1 MITSNSWN
9 SLFKWP
15 PTGAIAAVVQEQI
28 LIEWNVKSPLITLDV
43 HYTVYFSSLAK
54 TTILP
59 LANIFLA

>member
-1 MITSNSWN
+1 M
-9 SLFKWP
+9 
-15 PTGAIAAVVQEQI
+15 TGATAAAVQEQI

-43 HYTVYFSSLAK
+43 HYAVYFSSLAK